1 MSPAARSVYAWSIY
15 LLVLG
20 TWLVVGPNT
29 LLKILGMPITEEIWI
44 RVVGVL
50 VVILALY
57 FYDAAINETRHFFI
71 ASVLARSFSA
81 AAFLAFAL
89 TGEPWQLAFFA
100 MVDALGAFWT
110 YVALR
115 ARQRVV

>member
-1 MSPAARSVYAWSIY
+1 VSPAARSVFAWSIY

-20 TWLVVGPNT
+20 TWLVVAPNT
-29 LLKILGMPITEEIWI
+29 LLTVLGMDITDEIWI

-57 FYDAAINETRHFFI
+57 FYDAAINEARHFFI
-71 ASVLARSFSA
+71 ASVLARLFSA
-81 AAFLAFAL
+81 AAFLAFSL
-89 TGEPWQLAFFA
+89 TGEPWQLIIFA
-100 MVDALGAFWT
+100 MADAVGAAWT

-115 ARQRVV
+115 ARQPIV